1 MTSDT
6 TPPQTDPPRSGIA
19 PGTMINNNYEI
30 SRQISAGGMGEVY
43 GGVNAFTGDPV
54 AIKIV
59 LESLSQDE
67 KVATLFKREARILC
81 QLSDKAIVRYYNF
94 VRDEDLDRFC
104 LIMEFIDG
112 ISLSDHVK
120 ANGPISVEEAKRLI
134 RRLAQGLDEAHS
146 REVTHRD
153 LSPDNVMLRGG
164 SIDEAVLI
172 DFGIAKSA
180 ELTEG
185 TLHGQLAGKFK
196 YISPEQL
203 GHYEGEISPRT
214 DVYGFGL
221 MIAAAVTG
229 TPLDMGGSVVEAVN
243 ARRSIPDLGDVPAE
257 LRPLLARMLEPD
269 PANRPPRMLDV
280 IGLLDRP
287 AAMADD
293 QTIIRPAVP
302 PQERASQPVTQ
313 PPEVTQEPV
322 GSDSPFDTSPTGVA
336 NTLAAGNF
344 MPAASPAPTRTP
356 RTLTIPPPARVGRRR
371 KGGKRSTVLLL
382 LLLLGG
388 GLILSTQLDLDP
400 VLARVGL
407 SDPPPP
413 EPQAL
418 PNAGGRPLVDTP
430 LTREAYLAS
439 YDAGDCTYATRI
451 NAGPNTG
458 LIEVFASESGRYG
471 DLPDAYETQFNSRPD
486 LLERII
492 ADAQCPL
499 LDFARQIQTVSDR
512 APSLVLSSD
521 KVADGESVSG
531 ILENVDGR
539 SVWLFVVSGQ
549 GAVYNVSEHLVEE
562 EDGTLGFSLGFGLT
576 SAADTEAQL
585 IVAVVSEDSLA
596 TASTAPNGSR
606 AEALLPIILRS
617 VLGEDEAAA
626 GISIGYLAVERAP
639 EAQPLPQEDARPSDP
654 ETVTS
659 SPEEG

>member
-1 MTSDT
+1 MSSDT
-6 TPPQTDPPRSGIA
+6 SPPQNEAPRSGIA

-94 VRDEDLDRFC
+94 VRDEELDRFC

-134 RRLAQGLDEAHS
+134 RRLAQGLDEAHG

-243 ARRSIPDLGDVPAE
+243 ARRSVPDLSDIPVE
-257 LRPLLARMLEPD
+257 LRPLLAKMLEPD

-280 IGLLDRP
+280 ISLLDNP
-287 AAMADD
+287 PGAQDD
-293 QTIIRPAVP
+293 QTIIRPAIA
-302 PQERASQPVTQ
+302 PQDLEPREDPVL
-313 PPEVTQEPV
+313 QEPT
-322 GSDSPFDTSPTGVA
+322 GSDSPFDVSPTGVA

-344 MPAASPAPTRTP
+344 MPASTAPPMRTP
-356 RTLTIPPPARVGRRR
+356 RTLTVPPPAKKKRQRRGRTRIAI
-371 KGGKRSTVLLL
+371 LLL

-388 GLILSTQLDLDP
+388 GFVLSTQADMGSI
-400 VLARVGL
+400 LARIGL
-407 SDPPPP
+407 SDPPPASDPADPP
-413 EPQAL
+413 EPLA
-418 PNAGGRPLVDTP
+418 RPLVDTP
-430 LTREAYLAS
+430 LTREAFLAS
-439 YDAGDCTYATRI
+439 YDAGNCTYATRI

-458 LIEVFASESGRYG
+458 LIEVFSAQRGRYG
-471 DLPDAYETQFNSRPD
+471 DLPDAYDTQFNSRPD
-486 LLERII
+486 MLERII
-492 ADAQCPL
+492 AETQCPL
-499 LDFARQIQTVSDR
+499 LGFARQIQTVSGR
-512 APSLVLSSD
+512 PPALVLNADTVSD
-521 KVADGESVSG
+521 GGSISG
-531 ILENVDGR
+531 VIENVDDR

-549 GAVYNVSEHLVEE
+549 GAVYNISDQMTENA
-562 EDGTLGFSLGFGLT
+562 DGSLGFSLGFGLT
-576 SAADTEAQL
+576 SAANSEAQL
-585 IVAVVSEDSLA
+585 ITAVVTEERLA

-617 VLGEDEAAA
+617 ILDDDRAAA
-626 GISIGYLAVERAP
+626 GISIGYLTVVKEPEIPAAP
-639 EAQPLPQEDARPSDP
+639 EEETQPIDQDIP
-654 ETVTS
+654 
-659 SPEEG
+659 PEEG